1 MIQTTAMA
9 RLGRS
14 LSTRT
19 QQGVSEPGIREND
32 LVDVWRRPT
41 TKDVSGWKG
50 PYKVVRLEPDRGQI
64 IVSMNG
70 QDRPSRAGDV
80 RLPLIPLEPPLAA
93 KLRQVIT
100 AYGLVPQ
107 PV

>member
-1 MIQTTAMA
+1 MV
-9 RLGRS
+9 GRD
-14 LSTRT
+14 T
-19 QQGVSEPGIREND
+19 
-32 LVDVWRRPT
+32 
-41 TKDVSGWKG
+41 
-50 PYKVVRLEPDRGQI
+50 
-64 IVSMNG
+64 
-70 QDRPSRAGDV
+70 GDV